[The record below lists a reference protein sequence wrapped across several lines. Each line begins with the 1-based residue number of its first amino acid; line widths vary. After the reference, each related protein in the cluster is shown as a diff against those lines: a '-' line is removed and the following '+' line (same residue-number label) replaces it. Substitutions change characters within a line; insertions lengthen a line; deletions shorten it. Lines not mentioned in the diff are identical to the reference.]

1 MDKHIKPSQISA
13 SLHKIANKIEA
24 SQNPSKTSVL
34 ADIGR
39 VILAVPVYWD
49 DGTSEGKLG
58 CPPAQII
65 AHLGNYLNAKMAI
78 SLAYESFADR
88 IKGPWRD
95 ALVDHW
101 YTHAK
106 EEREHKYDLAM
117 RIVGFG
123 GDPSQSIVQIPQ
135 CPPNLE
141 GFFRTLMAMEIEAI
155 AAGRETIKLAG
166 DHTSLKVMAENM
178 ILIDT
183 QHSDD
188 LKRSSVQFELPI

>member
-1 MDKHIKPSQISA
+1 MDKHIKPSQISNTLNRIA
-13 SLHKIANKIEA
+13 SKIEA
-24 SQNPSKTSVL
+24 SQNPSMTSVL

-39 VILAVPVYWD
+39 VILAVD

-65 AHLGNYLNAKMAI
+65 SHLNNYLNAKMAI
-78 SLAYESFADR
+78 SLAYENFADR
-88 IKGPWRD
+88 VKGPWRD

-101 YTHAK
+101 YVHAK
-106 EEREHKYDLAM
+106 EEREHKYDISM
-117 RIVGFG
+117 RILGFG
-123 GDPSQSIVQIPQ
+123 GDASQSIVQIPQ

-141 GFFRTLMAMEIEAI
+141 GFFRVLMAMEIEAI

-166 DHTSLKVMAENM
+166 DHTSLKVMSENM

-183 QHSDD
+183 QHLDD
-188 LKRSSVQFELPI
+188 LKRSSVQFELPV

>member
-1 MDKHIKPSQISA
+1 MMDKNTKPSQVSDSLCRIA
-13 SLHKIANKIEA
+13 SKIEA
-24 SQNPSKTSVL
+24 SQKPSKISVL

-39 VILAVPVYWD
+39 VILAVD

-58 CPPAQII
+58 CPPSQII
-65 AHLGNYLNAKMAI
+65 AHLNNYLNAKYSIDAQYR
-78 SLAYESFADR
+78 SYADR
-88 IKGPWRD
+88 VKGPWRD

-101 YTHAK
+101 NDHAK
-106 EEREHKYDLAM
+106 EERGHAYDLAM

-123 GDPSQSIVQIPQ
+123 GDPAQSIIQVPQ

-141 GFFRTLMAMEIEAI
+141 GFVRSLMAKEIEAI

-178 ILIDT
+178 ILVDT
-183 QHSDD
+183 QHLDD
-188 LKRSSVQFELPI
+188 LKRMSVQFQLPT